1 MRTDKV
7 YLVGFMGA
15 GKSSVARALG
25 ARLGWRVQDIDEL
38 IESREHQSIAT
49 VFARDGEVY
58 FRQRE
63 HEVLCGLV
71 HERQLVVATGGGT
84 FVGTDNRSIINNDGA
99 SIWLDVSFS
108 QVLNR
113 LRSDTTRPL
122 ATDHSRMQTLFE
134 TRRPAYA
141 LADFRV
147 DASLT
152 SIDEQTEQIL
162 EWIRIKTI
170 RT

>member
-108 QVLNR
+108 QVLDR

-134 TRRPAYA
+134 TRRAAYA

-152 SIDEQTEQIL
+152 SIDEQIEQIL
-162 EWIRIKTI
+162 EWMRIEPIPT
-170 RT
+170 